1 MSQFILIFFC
11 LALCGFLGALS
22 YIDLKHFRLPNV
34 LTATLIVIGLGQT
47 YILGLPFSHHVI
59 GAALGYFSFVAIEQG
74 FLKLRG
80 YPGLGR
86 GDAKLLA
93 ASGAWVG
100 WMGLPYIVLLA
111 SLAGL
116 SVMFTGLLSGRIKTQ
131 NMNKLAIPFGP
142 FLSLATALTW
152 FALIFWPHWTL

>member
-1 MSQFILIFFC
+1 M
-11 LALCGFLGALS
+11 S

-34 LTATLIVIGLGQT
+34 LTLPLIIVGLGQA
-47 YILGLPFSHHVI
+47 YILELPFTHHCI
-59 GAALGYFSFVAIEQG
+59 GAALGYLSFVAIEQA

-116 SVMFTGLLSGRIKTQ
+116 SVMFAGLLSGRLKTQ
-131 NMNKLAIPFGP
+131 NMKRLAIPFGP

-152 FALIFWPHWTL
+152 FALIFWPRFTL